1 MARNLNINIFCW
13 PFCKRPR
20 SDPCLFFFFDSD
32 EEVCEVVMDPCAPSR
47 RETLLELIWCGLN
60 CENFGWVLTK
70 TRVSLVFLAS
80 LLCLSPMSASSDV
93 EMCSEVCESECVES
107 QHVCGSVHCKQFV
120 QLIT

>member
-1 MARNLNINIFCW
+1 
-13 PFCKRPR
+13 
-20 SDPCLFFFFDSD
+20 
-32 EEVCEVVMDPCAPSR
+32 MDPCAPSR
-47 RETLLELIWCGLN
+47 RETFLELIWCGLN

-120 QLIT
+120 QLITQSFSNVSRSVEQKSKLKMSSVSWQG